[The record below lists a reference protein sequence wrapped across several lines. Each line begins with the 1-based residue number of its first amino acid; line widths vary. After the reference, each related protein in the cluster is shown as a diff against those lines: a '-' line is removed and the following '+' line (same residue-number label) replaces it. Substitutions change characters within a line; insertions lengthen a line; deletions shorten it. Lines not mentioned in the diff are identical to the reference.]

1 MATMMTDAKAV
12 DICADRAYQEITANS
27 AQRFAFIS
35 PA

>member
-12 DICADRAYQEITANS
+12 NRCADRAYQEIAPNS